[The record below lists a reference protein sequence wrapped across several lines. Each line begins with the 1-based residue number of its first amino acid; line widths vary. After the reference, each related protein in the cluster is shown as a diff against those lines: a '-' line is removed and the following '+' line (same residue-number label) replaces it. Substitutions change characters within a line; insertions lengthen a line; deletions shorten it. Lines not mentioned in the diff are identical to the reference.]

1 MRKFDITLVALFG
14 LIGGAIGF
22 GPNGLFVA
30 NTANATV
37 PTEQIKF
44 NPRVNQIDFVLD
56 LAKNNLAV
64 TGLQDENCPATINV
78 EVIPAAVVN
87 NPIKIEKQLVEIT
100 RYAPLSLLRPVEQP
114 QLAVQK
120 IAISGFKK

>member
-1 MRKFDITLVALFG
+1 MRRFDIALVALFC

-44 NPRVNQIDFVLD
+44 NPRINQIDFVLD

-87 NPIKIEKQLVEIT
+87 NPIKID
-100 RYAPLSLLRPVEQP
+100 LSLTDKFFILRAQFIINII
-114 QLAVQK
+114 K
-120 IAISGFKK
+120 IDYNFIFIRKAL

>member
-1 MRKFDITLVALFG
+1 MKRFDIALGALFC

-44 NPRVNQIDFVLD
+44 NPRVNQVDFILD
-56 LAKNNLAV
+56 LNKNNLAV

-87 NPIKIEKQLVEIT
+87 NPIKTEVQLVEIT
-100 RYAPLSLLRPVEQP
+100 RYAPLSLLRPTEQP
-114 QLAVQK
+114 RVDVPATPIL
-120 IAISGFKK
+120 GFKK

>member
-1 MRKFDITLVALFG
+1 MKRFDIALVALFC

-44 NPRVNQIDFVLD
+44 NPRVNQVDFILD
-56 LAKNNLAV
+56 LNKNNLAV

-87 NPIKIEKQLVEIT
+87 NPIKTEVQLVEIT
-100 RYAPLSLLRPVEQP
+100 RYAPLSLLRPTEQP
-114 QLAVQK
+114 RVDVPATPIL
-120 IAISGFKK
+120 GFKK